1 LVAAEGVRPV
11 TSFGDQRDVKI
22 RKVLEDDG
30 YCVGSRRKIPGPG
43 DLLAVKALTNL
54 RPLIGYHHEVVLI
67 EVKATQQS
75 PWERFSGAERAALA
89 QEARTASATAAVAW
103 WPAHGDL
110 RWFVVVDEH
119 LGTPWRGPGT
129 MVDELYEPPPQTRR
143 RAKGPRPVPPR
154 AAGPGN
160 VGARAARRG
169 PGR

>member
-1 LVAAEGVRPV
+1 M

-22 RKVLEDDG
+22 RKLLEDDG

-54 RPLIGYHHEVVLI
+54 RPLVGYHHEVVLI

-89 QEARTASATAAVAW
+89 AEARRAGATAAVAW

-110 RWFVVVDEH
+110 RWYVVVDEH

-129 MVDELYEPPPQTRR
+129 MVDESYEPAPQTRR

-154 AAGPGN
+154 SAGPGD
-160 VGARAARRG
+160 VGARAARGWSR
-169 PGR
+169 

>member
-1 LVAAEGVRPV
+1 V

-22 RKVLEDDG
+22 RKVLEDMG
-30 YCVGSRRKIPGPG
+30 FCVGSRRKIPGPG
-43 DLLAVKALTNL
+43 DLLAVRLDALEWSTES
-54 RPLIGYHHEVVLI
+54 HEILLI

-75 PWERFSGAERAALA
+75 PWERFSGPERAALA
-89 QEARTASATAAVAW
+89 AEARTIAATPAVAW

-119 LGTPWRGPGT
+119 LGTPWAGPGT

-160 VGARAARRG
+160 LGARAARRG

>member
-1 LVAAEGVRPV
+1 V

-22 RKVLEDDG
+22 RKVLEDMG
-30 YCVGSRRKIPGPG
+30 FCVGSRRKIPGAG
-43 DLLAVKALTNL
+43 DLLAI
-54 RPLIGYHHEVVLI
+54 RPRPDYAGHLEVLLI